1 MRIGLMSGAEGG
13 AGSIGALIEEARGAE
28 ALGFDS
34 FWLANIFGFDAI
46 TAQALVGHETER
58 IQLGT
63 AVVPSYPRHPVAIA
77 QQALTTASASG
88 GRFRLGIGL
97 SHKIVIED
105 MFGMSYDKP
114 AKHMREYLSV
124 LAPLLRGEPA
134 KFTGEQYRVNAG
146 FAVPG
151 AGPVPLLVAG
161 LGPVMLRLTGELAD
175 GTITWMTGVKTL
187 GSHISPRLRAAAEAA
202 GRPEP
207 QVVAGLP
214 VELSDDPDGTR
225 AHMDEVFAMY
235 PSLPSYKAMLDREG
249 VTRPSEIALVGN
261 EVALREQLAG
271 LASAG
276 VTDLIA
282 AVGRGKDGSGA
293 RTREFLARF

>member
-1 MRIGLMSGAEGG
+1 MKIGLMSGAEGG
-13 AGSIGALIEEARGAE
+13 AGSIDALVEDARSAE
-28 ALGFDS
+28 SQGFDS

-46 TAQALVGHETER
+46 TAQALVGRETQR

-105 MFGMSYDKP
+105 MFGFSYDKP

-134 KFTGEQYRVNAG
+134 KFAGEQYRVNAG
-146 FAVPG
+146 LSVPG
-151 AGPVPLLVAG
+151 AGPVPLLVAA

-187 GSHISPRLRAAAEAA
+187 GAHIVPSLRAAAEAA

-214 VELSDDPDGTR
+214 VELSDDPDGTL
-225 AHMDEVFAMY
+225 AHMDEAFAMY
-235 PSLPSYKAMLDREG
+235 PTLPSYKAMLDREG
-249 VTRPSEIALVGN
+249 VTRPSEIALVGD
-261 EVALREQLAG
+261 EAALRDKLAG

-293 RTREFLARF
+293 RTREFLASF

>member
-1 MRIGLMSGAEGG
+1 MRIGLMSGAQGG

-58 IQLGT
+58 IELGT

-77 QQALTTASASG
+77 QQALTTASATG

-134 KFTGEQYRVNAG
+134 KFAGEQYRVNAG

-161 LGPVMLRLTGELAD
+161 LGPVMLRITGELAD

>member
-63 AVVPSYPRHPVAIA
+63 AVMPSYPRHPVAIA
-77 QQALTTASASG
+77 QQALTTASATG

-146 FAVPG
+146 LAVPG

-187 GSHISPRLRAAAEAA
+187 GSHISPKT
-202 GRPEP
+202 
-207 QVVAGLP
+207 V
-214 VELSDDPDGTR
+214 
-225 AHMDEVFAMY
+225 
-235 PSLPSYKAMLDREG
+235 
-249 VTRPSEIALVGN
+249 
-261 EVALREQLAG
+261 
-271 LASAG
+271 
-276 VTDLIA
+276 
-282 AVGRGKDGSGA
+282 
-293 RTREFLARF
+293 

>member
-1 MRIGLMSGAEGG
+1 MRIGLMSGAQGG

-58 IQLGT
+58 IELGT

-134 KFTGEQYRVNAG
+134 KFAGEQYRVNAG

-161 LGPVMLRLTGELAD
+161 LGPVMLRITGELAD

-187 GSHISPRLRAAAEAA
+187 GSHISPRLRTAAEAA

-249 VTRPSEIALVGN
+249 VTRPSEIALVGD
-261 EVALREQLAG
+261 EAALREQLTG

-282 AVGRGKDGSGA
+282 AVGQGKDGSGE
-293 RTREFLARF
+293 RTREFLASF